1 MSSENRLGVRP
12 STSSGRGIVAY
23 HHINANECLE
33 RAHTFQFDARQAGLL
48 KELGLGDAC
57 FIHPADPKGVLL
69 VLGLASLCNCSEEP
83 NTLTVASKDGGSG
96 WVVEMYSLRD
106 IRPGEEITRRHTCD
120 QWFDLADE
128 DDIAE
133 VEQANSTHSGRSRL
147 RVMPAMALRTEH

>member
-12 STSSGRGIVAY
+12 ITASGRGVIAY

-33 RAHTFQFDARQAGLL
+33 RAQTFQFDARQSGLL

-57 FIHPADPKGVLL
+57 FIHPADPKGALL

-83 NTLTVASKDGGSG
+83 NTLTVASKDGGAG
-96 WVVEMYSLRD
+96 WVIEMHSLRD

-128 DDIAE
+128 EEIVE
-133 VEQANSTHSGRSRL
+133 VEQANSKYGRRSGL
-147 RVMPAMALRTEH
+147 RVMPVMALRTDH